1 MELECLEDLFNLIT
15 DFNKNEIKRTN
26 EFLDNTCK
34 DYSSKKAEVY
44 SKYNIDGKKKF
55 NFFESIS
62 DKWYRENFHSD
73 VLYTILNPQT
83 PEIGSKYFMQKF
95 VQFLGIEDRF
105 DWNSDFEVIKEAP
118 TGEIEIGN
126 NDKRKGYIDLLI
138 KNNTQAIIIENK
150 INYAPD
156 MENQLV
162 RYMKYVHEIMNIET
176 YTVVYLTLIN
186 DSFKKPPL
194 DSYDKSFE
202 EYTALLK
209 NKGIGILKEVYA
221 LDEQKDLAKDFLQF
235 CIDGLQEKSNG
246 KSNIACVYLE
256 QYKTLLEHL
265 GGKAYMKNTDK
276 ELIKEIYLKNK
287 FDMAQEFADFWFK
300 RYDAVGDALR
310 DEFKKWFPEKQLELK
325 QIHGFSAY
333 LWKSKKG
340 NYYTYWY
347 NEDPYVIGFTPFE
360 NEKFSQIQQ
369 DDLFKKF
376 DLIKQREPN
385 REDKTEYYVYCRIK
399 DSSTLFD
406 DVHSALKILFEN

>member
-1 MELECLEDLFNLIT
+1 MNMLFWEKIMELECLEDLFKLIT
-15 DFNKNEIKRTN
+15 DFNKNEIQRTN
-26 EFLDNTCK
+26 DFLDNTCK
-34 DYSSKKAEVY
+34 AYSSEKARIY

-118 TGEIEIGN
+118 TGEIEVGN

-138 KNNTQAIIIENK
+138 KNDKQSIIIENK

-186 DSFKKPPL
+186 DSSKKPPL
-194 DSYDKSFE
+194 DSYDESFKK
-202 EYTALLK
+202 YTALLK
-209 NKGIGILKEVYA
+209 NKDSGVLTEVYA
-221 LDEQKDLAKDFLQF
+221 LDEKKDLAKDFLQI
-235 CIDGLQEKSNG
+235 CIDDLKEKSID

-265 GGKAYMKNTDK
+265 GGKAYMKSTDK
-276 ELIKEIYLKNK
+276 ELIKEI
-287 FDMAQEFADFWFK
+287 
-300 RYDAVGDALR
+300 
-310 DEFKKWFPEKQLELK
+310 
-325 QIHGFSAY
+325 
-333 LWKSKKG
+333 
-340 NYYTYWY
+340 
-347 NEDPYVIGFTPFE
+347 
-360 NEKFSQIQQ
+360 
-369 DDLFKKF
+369 
-376 DLIKQREPN
+376 
-385 REDKTEYYVYCRIK
+385 
-399 DSSTLFD
+399 
-406 DVHSALKILFEN
+406 